1 MEVSFFIP
9 SKRLVNSSQ
18 QISLVLAHHQSHV
31 QIKRIHHPVAHLLIH
46 SYLIIHDVQQNS
58 ITFINVTKKAK
69 KKKVLQSQS
78 IMKYQILITAI
89 MLHHLK
95 VKEKSRGVYVYKART
110 FFFSCYYELFQLSL
124 LHVERTLVALLFVNT
139 SSLLDIA

>member
-9 SKRLVNSSQ
+9 SKRLVNPSQ

-58 ITFINVTKKAK
+58 INFINVTKKAK
-69 KKKVLQSQS
+69 KKSPPKS
-78 IMKYQILITAI
+78 INHELSNSYSSHYATSPKS
-89 MLHHLK
+89 K
-95 VKEKSRGVYVYKART
+95 GEK
-110 FFFSCYYELFQLSL
+110 
-124 LHVERTLVALLFVNT
+124 
-139 SSLLDIA
+139 

>member
-31 QIKRIHHPVAHLLIH
+31 QIKRIHHPVAHLLIL

-58 ITFINVTKKAK
+58 ITFINVTKKA
-69 KKKVLQSQS
+69 KVLQSQS

-124 LHVERTLVALLFVNT
+124 LHVERTLIALLFVNT

>member
-58 ITFINVTKKAK
+58 ITFINVTKKA
-69 KKKVLQSQS
+69 KVLQSQS